1 MFRKLC
7 VALVPVLL
15 ALSGCAS
22 SKVNADDRATFNAAL
37 RKSRVVSTGADIT
50 LPFDS
55 YFMSTPQANQFDR
68 AAQILA
74 RDCMKRFGFDWRIR
88 VTAVKVEVAPK
99 AGRYGLIDADA
110 AATYGY
116 HATPDE
122 ADTGGDAGVK
132 PDAATAMVYFGNGP
146 STYAG
151 QTVPK
156 GGCLGE
162 ARSKLAEGAPV
173 SLSTQ
178 ELRGLQNELYHKA
191 QADRRVQA
199 AMAGPEKITLSVS
212 VDQARPG
219 GLTLDASGA
228 NLDLVG
234 FAASDGSAVEE
245 AGNRRWRQ
253 IGFTEATGS
262 RFTAGLGSSQPGTA
276 TADGD
281 VLVAAVACLGGNGPT
296 AVVDVKAVRM
306 GNPATPV
313 QRPPLGQSEIVA
325 AARSACQYPGRN

>member
-15 ALSGCAS
+15 AVSGCAS
-22 SKVNADDRATFNAAL
+22 PKVNADDRATFNAAL

-74 RDCMKRFGFDWRIR
+74 RDCMKHFGFDWRIR
-88 VTAVKVEVAPK
+88 VTEVKVEVAPK

-199 AMAGPEKITLSVS
+199 AMAGWRTCMKSAGYDYDDIWKANNDPRWTGPQPAPEEI
-212 VDQARPG
+212 
-219 GLTLDASGA
+219 
-228 NLDLVG
+228 
-234 FAASDGSAVEE
+234 
-245 AGNRRWRQ
+245 
-253 IGFTEATGS
+253 
-262 RFTAGLGSSQPGTA
+262 
-276 TADGD
+276 
-281 VLVAAVACLGGNGPT
+281 PT
-296 AVVDVKAVRM
+296 AKADVTCKKRVDLAGIWLTVETAYELESIQQRAGAFDAVRKSLD
-306 GNPATPV
+306 V
-313 QRPPLGQSEIVA
+313 QVEN
-325 AARSACQYPGRN
+325 AARVGGRS